1 MIKSPCIKQCNLL
14 NNICVGCK
22 RTINEITQWMQYTDK
37 QRERI
42 IKELKR
48 R

>member
-1 MIKSPCIKQCNLL
+1 MITSPCIKQCKLI

-37 QRERI
+37 HRERI